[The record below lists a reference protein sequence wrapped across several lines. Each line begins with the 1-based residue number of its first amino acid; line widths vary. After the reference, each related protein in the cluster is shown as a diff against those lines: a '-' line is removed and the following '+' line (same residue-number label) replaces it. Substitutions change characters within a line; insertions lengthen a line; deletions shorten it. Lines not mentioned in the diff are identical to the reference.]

1 MVIWKAAADVHYD
14 DLSRHYITR
23 FWMNPLPSLC
33 PVCWHLFKIQPLI
46 FVPITC
52 HQAIM
57 GHCFHCGEG
66 VIVLKTRQSLVEAL
80 NWLCVFGLQT
90 GNLLA
95 SWTERLLFYSNIL
108 LLMLWGPPNNTAQAT
123 VCALVCA
130 YVRQRAYVCTK
141 SCEIKILKVD

>member
-1 MVIWKAAADVHYD
+1 MVIWKPAADVHND
-14 DLSRHYITR
+14 DLSRHYITH
-23 FWMNPLPSLC
+23 FWMNPLPSLSLC

-46 FVPITC
+46 FGSITC

-66 VIVLKTRQSLVEAL
+66 VIVLETRPSLVEAL
-80 NWLCVFGLQT
+80 NWLCGFGLQT

-95 SWTERLLFYSNIL
+95 SRTERLLSYSNIL
-108 LLMLWGPPNNTAQAT
+108 LLMLRGPPNNTARAT
-123 VCALVCA
+123 VCACVCVCA
-130 YVRQRAYVCTK
+130 SACVCK